1 MVGRKITTNN
11 VEEVIDSKNY
21 DFIKEFPI
29 ESEKLMKLLGAANFL
44 VCKGLKQVIAAV
56 YACQIY
62 FENSKEAYIAKKK
75 ELGIP

>member
-1 MVGRKITTNN
+1 
-11 VEEVIDSKNY
+11 
-21 DFIKEFPI
+21 
-29 ESEKLMKLLGAANFL
+29 MKLLGAANFL
-44 VCKGLKQVIAAV
+44 VCKGLKQVIAAL